1 MFGVFDKDKSGTIS
15 IDEFKEVLRSLGET
29 MRKEEIEDLLEEV
42 DTNHDG
48 EIGNLTTYIVLPFYL
63 CLISVISIIIIITQL
78 N

>member
-48 EIGNLTTYIVLPFYL
+48 EIGT
-63 CLISVISIIIIITQL
+63 
-78 N
+78 